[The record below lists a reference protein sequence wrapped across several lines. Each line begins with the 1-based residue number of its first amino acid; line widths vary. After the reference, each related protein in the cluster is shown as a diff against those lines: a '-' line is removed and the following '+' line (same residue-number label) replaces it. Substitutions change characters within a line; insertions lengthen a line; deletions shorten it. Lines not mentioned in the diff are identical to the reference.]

1 LRILAI
7 YIEHDEPEATKRLEI
22 DVSREAGYWQF
33 SRLLASAHLDEIR
46 ILGESLSAIGVART
60 LVIAGRFKKTRALGR
75 PAPALRKV
83 GDEAYPKSAPF
94 IFINPRPDPDAF
106 V

>member
-1 LRILAI
+1 MRILAI

-83 GDEAYPKSAPF
+83 GDEAYPRSSPF